1 MCLAIPGKVLEI
13 DRTTQPTMGTVSF
26 AGIQKR
32 VCIEWVPEVKV
43 GDYVLVHVGFALN
56 TIDEQEALETLKL
69 LSEMGDLAGQLLAQD
84 PDPSDGSPG
93 NDGGEENK
101 GRPRRSP

>member
-13 DRTTQPTMGTVSF
+13 DRETQPTMGTVSF
-26 AGIQKR
+26 GGIQKR

-43 GDYVLVHVGFALN
+43 GDYVLVHVGFALH

-69 LSEMGDLAGQLLAQD
+69 LSEMGDLAAELSQEDPAAPDSRGDEGRDDSETRAQRL
-84 PDPSDGSPG
+84 S
-93 NDGGEENK
+93 
-101 GRPRRSP
+101 